1 MYEWK
6 KEFPATALENG
17 KKYFEKKRVRLQ
29 ASVDGNY
36 SATVVEREPYHVKIL
51 VKKATATYG
60 MQCDC
65 PLAKSGMKCKHM
77 AATLYTLEHREKY
90 PEQYLENKNTE
101 ADVQKEVSTEAEIN
115 TVSSQE
121 VQTKIIDG
129 NKELHTEKESAYES
143 EYDSVDNSAN
153 ISTDD
158 LAYKSAYETVYE
170 SINPSEEKT
179 EKVDWNNVDLKNYV
193 YFQKDRIWKDM
204 NFPQRIVQ
212 TAKKIIRDKKIKLEQ
227 VNVGYI
233 EFEENVIG
241 EVIGTGDDGKLSF
254 PIQIRFNRDEV
265 LNTMCQCRVC
275 SRRLYYYL

>member
-1 MYEWK
+1 
-6 KEFPATALENG
+6 
-17 KKYFEKKRVRLQ
+17 
-29 ASVDGNY
+29 
-36 SATVVEREPYHVKIL
+36 
-51 VKKATATYG
+51 
-60 MQCDC
+60 
-65 PLAKSGMKCKHM
+65 M
-77 AATLYTLEHREKY
+77 AATLYALEHREKY
-90 PEQYLENKNTE
+90 
-101 ADVQKEVSTEAEIN
+101 IG
-115 TVSSQE
+115 SSQE
-121 VQTKIIDG
+121 VQNEIDASGSQKVQTEVIDG
-129 NKELHTEKESAYES
+129 NKELHAEKESAYES
-143 EYDSVDNSAN
+143 EYDSVNNSAN

-170 SINPSEEKT
+170 SIKPSEEKT

>member
-6 KEFPATALENG
+6 KDFPVTALENG

-51 VKKATATYG
+51 VKEATATYG

-65 PLAKSGMKCKHM
+65 SLAKGGMKCKHM
-77 AATLYTLEHREKY
+77 AATLYALEHREKY

-143 EYDSVDNSAN
+143 EYDSVNNSAN

-179 EKVDWNNVDLKNYV
+179 EKVDWNNVDLKNYI
-193 YFQKDRIWKDM
+193 YFQKD
-204 NFPQRIVQ
+204 
-212 TAKKIIRDKKIKLEQ
+212 
-227 VNVGYI
+227 
-233 EFEENVIG
+233 
-241 EVIGTGDDGKLSF
+241 SF
-254 PIQIRFNRDEV
+254 
-265 LNTMCQCRVC
+265 
-275 SRRLYYYL
+275 